1 MYKLLTTVGFLALF
15 IHLSLFPLESDLCD
29 RVDAATLSPL
39 DRITAIRVYGV
50 RDGVSFQNTM
60 ARKEVAHLDRLAVE
74 GYVSGIVVFCES
86 PMRIQLEGHLFSKLL
101 KDGDGAYNAQ
111 GSGSYARRIQPLS
124 IRDNGYFDTV
134 DPRRPAATK
143 QSAEQN
149 AYSYFPKVRGAAV
162 WPEEQFQ
169 LHFQAENMTTRLA
182 VHQVGY
188 GFEQF
193 YHSRIRIPFQYH
205 GTRLAELETDIPD
218 FGQRLS
224 AIGRGIAFVEEA
236 VGVALVSEAVILD
249 YSAVENAITRNDSDA
264 IWFYIET
271 FRGEPIAELETIAA
285 HEALHKYV
293 DRRRLVRSTRIRE
306 QFSDLKGYGPL
317 SLERFLMVS
326 QGIVSSEG
334 ETPGNA
340 GETFFRF
347 INEKHFIENRKGGHA
362 GDNLDE
368 FCTSFIHSMLHIHRL
383 EANLN
388 RPLRQPNG
396 FDRFLTGEEK
406 RDMLDAYIGTIEA
419 FQDAVSLESSRS
431 ATALRDSVL
440 LRQGLALAMQ
450 IRGSGIATASA
461 VDF

>member
-1 MYKLLTTVGFLALF
+1 MSKLLSTAGFLALF
-15 IHLSLFPLESDLCD
+15 IHLSLFPLKSDLCD
-29 RVDAATLSPL
+29 RVEAATFSPL

-50 RDGVSFQNTM
+50 RDGVSFQNTV
-60 ARKEVAHLDRLAVE
+60 ARKEVAYLDRLAVE
-74 GYVSGIVVFCES
+74 GYVSGIVVFCET
-86 PMRIQLEGHLFSKLL
+86 PMRIQLEGHLFSKLR
-101 KDGDGAYNAQ
+101 K
-111 GSGSYARRIQPLS
+111 
-124 IRDNGYFDTV
+124 NG
-134 DPRRPAATK
+134 
-143 QSAEQN
+143 N

-169 LHFQAENMTTRLA
+169 LHFNAENTTTRLA
-182 VHQVGY
+182 VRQVGY
-188 GFEQF
+188 DSEQF
-193 YHSRIRIPFQYH
+193 YHSKIRIPFRYH
-205 GTRLAELETDIPD
+205 GTRLAGLETDIPD
-218 FGQRLS
+218 FGRRLS

-236 VGVALVSEAVILD
+236 VGAVLVSEAVILD
-249 YSAVENAITRNDSDA
+249 FSAVENAITRNDSDA

-293 DRRRLVRSTRIRE
+293 DRRRLALSTRIRE

-326 QGIVSSEG
+326 QGIVSSEE

-340 GETFFRF
+340 GEAFFRF

-396 FDRFLTGEEK
+396 LDRFLTGEEK
-406 RDMLDAYIGTIEA
+406 RDMLDAYVGTIEA
-419 FQDAVSLESSRS
+419 FQDAVSLESSSS
-431 ATALRDSVL
+431 ATALRDTVL
-440 LRQGLALAMQ
+440 LRQGLALAKQ
-450 IRGSGIATASA
+450 IRGSGVATASA
-461 VDF
+461 VEF